1 MVKDNSIKA
10 FFDLVRAGLWEKGTN
25 LSNYGEIDYEK
36 LYSLAEEQAVFGLV
50 AAGMERIVG
59 RTIPKEIALQFVGQT
74 LKLEQQNAGMNQF
87 LGGLVERMR
96 SYGIYTL
103 LVKGQGIAQCYERPL
118 WRSCGDIDFYLS
130 EENFQKAKSFFRPLV
145 ESFDPD
151 NEYTKHI
158 NMHCDTWA
166 VEIHENQHTKLSKRV
181 DRVLDDIHYDLFNNG
196 NIRSCLI
203 GKMQVFLPSIDN
215 DVLIV
220 FTHFIKHFYKGGLGI
235 RQICDWCR
243 LLWKFRD
250 RVNIETLEKRL
261 HKMGLMGEWKA
272 FGAFAVDFLG
282 MPEVAM
288 PFYEE
293 KSRWHSKAKRIKDFI
308 LETGNFGHN
317 RDVSYYGKYPR
328 LVSKIISYSMRIG
341 DAIHHAS
348 IFPYDSMRFMVG
360 ITVNG
365 LRSVAHED

>member
-1 MVKDNSIKA
+1 MKRNNTIKA
-10 FFDLVRAGLWEKGTN
+10 FFALLQAGLWERDVYLLPLGAV
-25 LSNYGEIDYEK
+25 DYEGIMN
-36 LYSLAEEQAVFGLV
+36 LAEEQAVVGVVTAGLEHV
-50 AAGMERIVG
+50 KDDKV
-59 RTIPKEIALQFVGQT
+59 PQEILLQFIGQS
-74 LKLEQQNAGMNQF
+74 LQIEQQNTLMNQF
-87 LGGLVERMR
+87 IRELVDRMR
-96 SYGIYTL
+96 VCGIYTL

-118 WRSCGDIDFYLS
+118 WRSCGDVDFYLS
-130 EENFQKAKSFFRPLV
+130 EDSFQKAKSFFRPLV

-158 NMHCDTWA
+158 NMHCDTWV
-166 VEIHENQHTKLSKRV
+166 VEIHENQHTKLSKKV
-181 DRVLDDIHYDLFNNG
+181 DQVLDDVHFDLLNNG

-203 GKMQVFLPSIDN
+203 GKTQVFLPSIDN
-215 DVLIV
+215 EVLIV

-293 KSRWHSKAKRIKDFI
+293 KCRWHSKAKRIKDFI